1 MILCLLYT
9 LQYRSVRGSLCQL
22 HYLRLKSH
30 GFHSRHARSSSCISS
45 IPRFVDSSQL
55 AKYPWT
61 NISSHNTI
69 ALARI
74 YFSLLRPHVKINR
87 TNELEERIIVRL
99 WFSLLKPL
107 VPPDEQTHEDLDLLQ
122 CEVETDAH
130 PLASGETV
138 SECQR

>member
-1 MILCLLYT
+1 MFVIYLTVPLSARFPLSTT
-9 LQYRSVRGSLCQL
+9 LFAFEVARFSLTPCSVIFV
-22 HYLRLKSH
+22 H
-30 GFHSRHARSSSCISS
+30 
-45 IPRFVDSSQL
+45 FVDSSQL

-99 WFSLLKPL
+99 WFSFFQPL
-107 VPPDEQTHEDLDLLQ
+107 VPPNQETHKDLDLLQ
-122 CEVETDAH
+122 CEIEADAH
-130 PLASGETV
+130 SLARGETV
-138 SECQR
+138 SAC